1 MQKQINLLIISMFY
15 NNAQLEHAH
24 SGRFQRAIPST
35 ARDSQSVAEPLS
47 AHVTLWFR
55 SISVNVRY

>member
-15 NNAQLEHAH
+15 NAQLEHAH
-24 SGRFQRAIPST
+24 SGRFQRATPST